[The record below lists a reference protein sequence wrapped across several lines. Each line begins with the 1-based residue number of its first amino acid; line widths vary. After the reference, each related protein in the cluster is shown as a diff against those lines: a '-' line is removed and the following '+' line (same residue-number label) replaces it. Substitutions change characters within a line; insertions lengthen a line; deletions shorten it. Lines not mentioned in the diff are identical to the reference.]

1 MWQTNL
7 KIFLVVLGTLGT
19 FTLVANSIPQ
29 VASEVPEELSFTG
42 EFDAGQLV
50 AAGQELF
57 EGAGGCTACH
67 GLGERAPNLLTDHA
81 GQGTIGQ
88 RCGTRVSGMDCKA
101 YIHQSLVEPTAFVV
115 EGFQPIMP
123 DASRTLS
130 ETQVWALV
138 AYMESQGG
146 EVTVT
151 AADVES
157 PGGGAEGAPAGGSA
171 APGATTG
178 AAAGAAPGAPGGMDP
193 VALIENNLCLNCH
206 QMDGRGTPLGPSF
219 DGMGGRIDADR
230 IRRGILNP
238 AADVAQGF
246 EALAGIMPP
255 MFGQTFSAAQL
266 EALVEFLAARR

>member
-7 KIFLVVLGTLGT
+7 KILLIVLGTLGT

-29 VASEVPEELSFTG
+29 VASEVPEEISFTG
-42 EFDAGQLV
+42 EVDIGQLV
-50 AAGQELF
+50 SAGQELY

-67 GLGERAPNLLTDHA
+67 GTGTRAPNLITDHA

-88 RCGTRVSGMDCKA
+88 RCGTRVSGTDCKA
-101 YIHQSLVEPTAFVV
+101 YINQSLREPTAFVV

-130 ETQVWALV
+130 NTQVWALV

-151 AADVES
+151 GDDIQS
-157 PGGGAEGAPAGGSA
+157 SGGGAPGGAPAASG
-171 APGATTG
+171 G
-178 AAAGAAPGAPGGMDP
+178 AAAPAAGGAPGAPGGLDP
-193 VALIENNLCLNCH
+193 VAIIENNLCLNCH
-206 QMDGRGTPLGPSF
+206 QLDERGTPLGPSF
-219 DGMGGRIDADR
+219 NGIGGRIDADR

-238 AADVAQGF
+238 AAEVAQGF

-255 MFGQTFSAAQL
+255 MYGQQFSAAQL

>member
-7 KIFLVVLGTLGT
+7 KILLIVALTLGT
-19 FTLVANSIPQ
+19 YTLVANSIPQ

-42 EFDAGQLV
+42 EVNIEELV

-67 GLGERAPNLLTDHA
+67 GLGERAPNLITDHA

-88 RCGTRVSGMDCKA
+88 RCGTRVSGMDCKT
-101 YIHQSLVEPTAFVV
+101 YIHQSLIDPTGFVV

-130 ETQVWALV
+130 DTQVWALV

-151 AADVES
+151 SEDVQS
-157 PGGGAEGAPAGGSA
+157 TYGSAEGAPAGGSA

-178 AAAGAAPGAPGGMDP
+178 APVGAPGGTDP
-193 VALIENNLCLNCH
+193 VALMESNLCLNCH
-206 QMDGRGTPLGPSF
+206 QLDERGVALGPSF
-219 DGMGGRIDADR
+219 NGIGARVDADR
-230 IRRGILNP
+230 IRRGILDP
-238 AADVAQGF
+238 GAEAAQGF
-246 EALAGIMPP
+246 EPFLGVMPTTY
-255 MFGQTFSAAQL
+255 GQQFSAAQL
-266 EALVEFLAARR
+266 EALVQFLVARK